1 MSLHLMGILNQFAH
15 PQVGVEPMQVDV
27 EPQEHDMNEPREEDQ
42 NFIVENPTLDLEMYT
57 ANYSGL
63 MKTERLMFVAKHAP
77 SLRVEAYRM
86 ALSHVQ
92 KSFNVLMYQGI
103 HDKLA
108 EAIRESSFLPDA
120 VVDLMHQ
127 VPSLDVAWMDQTS
140 KKAAT
145 LLEKLDTDLKNYKDN
160 SIKESIRRGHDDL
173 GNHYLNM
180 GELISANKCYSRA
193 RDYCTSP
200 KHIISMC
207 LNVIQVS
214 VYLQNWAHVLTYVN
228 KAEATGEF
236 TDKERDSHSQGV
248 LAKLKCAAGLAELA
262 TEKYK
267 QAAKHFLQVS
277 VDHCDFP
284 ELLSPNNVA
293 IYGSLCALATFTR
306 KELQKL
312 VINSSSFK
320 LLLELEPQV
329 RDIVF
334 AFYESNYSKC
344 LSSLHA
350 IRGNL
355 RLDMYLSPHV
365 DRLYA
370 QIRNRSLVQYFSP
383 YMMADM
389 RKMAEAFNCSLADL
403 ENELMQLILDGE
415 IQARIDSENKILHA
429 RETDQR
435 SLTFE
440 KTLQMGNVYLQRVKA
455 LILRSAVL
463 RNNIHVQS
471 PSAKEQQPEVCMST
485 R

>member
-1 MSLHLMGILNQFAH
+1 MSLQLMGFMNQA
-15 PQVGVEPMQVDV
+15 GIEPMQVDV
-27 EPQEHDMNEPREEDQ
+27 EPQEHDINEQQDDDQ

-63 MKTERLMFVAKHAP
+63 MKTERLLFIAKHAP
-77 SLRVEAYRM
+77 SLKVEAYRM
-86 ALSHVQ
+86 ALAHVQ
-92 KSFNVLMYQGI
+92 KSFNVGLYHNI
-103 HDKLA
+103 HEMLA
-108 EAIRESSFLPDA
+108 QAIRESSFLPDA
-120 VVDLMHQ
+120 VVELTHQ
-127 VPSLDVAWMDQTS
+127 IPSLDTAWMELTA

-180 GELISANKCYSRA
+180 GEVPSALKCYSRA

-214 VYLQNWAHVLTYVN
+214 VYLQNWSHVLTYVN

-236 TDKERDSHSQGV
+236 ADKERDNHSQSI

-262 TEKYK
+262 IEKYK
-267 QAAKHFLQVS
+267 LAAKHFLQVS

-284 ELLSPNNVA
+284 ELLSASNVA
-293 IYGSLCALATFTR
+293 VYGSLCALATFTR
-306 KELQKL
+306 TELQKL

-344 LSSLHA
+344 LSSLQS
-350 IRGNL
+350 IRDNL
-355 RLDMYLSPHV
+355 RLDIYLSPHV

-389 RKMAEAFNCSLADL
+389 RKMANAFNSSLPDL
-403 ENELMQLILDGE
+403 ENEIMQLILDGE

-429 RETDQR
+429 KDTDQR

-440 KTLQMGNVYLQRVKA
+440 KTVQVGTEYLQRVKA
-455 LILRSAVL
+455 MILRSAVL

-471 PSAKEQQPEVCMST
+471 GSTDKSQSEVSGSG